1 MSERIS
7 DLVAELNAILN
18 EIDWLG
24 RKPRPALRDPATDA
38 QIAELQKKLG
48 RPVPPSYE
56 AFLRICNGMSGA
68 EQYDWAVA
76 GVDAPPTG
84 ESFEDVKS
92 GHMYAFKQKAED
104 HPVLQD
110 LPKSVIVGTDFD
122 YEAVYFDP
130 ESFELEEP
138 KLRRIGV
145 NVPYDHHPLFASFEE
160 FLTFVVAGYQDLLA
174 FQNEPMDSGGGGD
187 YGDDDEK
194 LLMELA
200 ALLDTAGAG
209 ASEPEPEP
217 ELSPEM
223 KKAARLCSIALQ
235 KLLDRD
241 LVELV
246 EAPQI
251 RENLEDYMLRKL
263 MRARSPDE
271 TMDAWIYALSKAREV
286 EELWGTDEELKAEM
300 VKAFEQIAE
309 E

>member
-1 MSERIS
+1 MSERIA
-7 DLVAELNAILN
+7 DLVTELNAILN

-24 RKPRPALRDPATDA
+24 RTPRPELRDPATE
-38 QIAELQKKLG
+38 QELKELRNEMG
-48 RPVPPSYE
+48 RPLPPSYE
-56 AFLRICNGMSGA
+56 AFLRFCNGMTGA
-68 EQYDWAVA
+68 EQYDWAI
-76 GVDAPPTG
+76 GGIGEPPSG
-84 ESFEDVKS
+84 ESFEDVKA
-92 GHMYAFKQKAED
+92 GHLHVFKQKDEN
-104 HPVLQD
+104 HPVVQD
-110 LPKSVIVGTDFD
+110 LEKSFVVGTDFD

-145 NVPYDHHPLFASFEE
+145 NVPYDRYPLFESFEQ

-174 FQNEPMDSGGGGD
+174 FQNEPMDGGGGGD
-187 YGDDDEK
+187 DFGGDDEK

-200 ALLDTAGAG
+200 ALLEPREP
-209 ASEPEPEP
+209 EPEPEP

-223 KKAARLCSIALQ
+223 QKAARLCHIALQ
-235 KLLDRD
+235 KLLDKD

-263 MRARSPDE
+263 MRSKSPDD

-286 EELWGTDEELKAEM
+286 EELWGTDDELKAEM
-300 VKAFEQIAE
+300 VKAFEEIAE
-309 E
+309 AEA